1 MAGFGI
7 VFLPRDESARRCAKR
22 LVLTSLAAN
31 GLAIDEWLPVHETVE
46 LVIVGRPAHVERGD
60 FERRLSI
67 AKSETEQRATAY
79 ELAGF
84 SIASLTCAEART

>member
-1 MAGFGI
+1 M
-7 VFLPRDESARRCAKR
+7 
-22 LVLTSLAAN
+22 
-31 GLAIDEWLPVHETVE
+31 VE

-60 FERRLSI
+60 FVRRLSI